1 MGDQGE
7 RGVKNLKKWV
17 MSFMDGPFIQHF
29 ISQTISPIINKLLIS
44 TEGFEYYFSPD
55 QTKYN
60 VEEEEAKML
69 AY

>member
-1 MGDQGE
+1 
-7 RGVKNLKKWV
+7 
-17 MSFMDGPFIQHF
+17 MDSHFIQHF

>member
-1 MGDQGE
+1 MD
-7 RGVKNLKKWV
+7 
-17 MSFMDGPFIQHF
+17 SHFMQHF

-55 QTKYN
+55 QTKY